1 MSYIRAEEVLPK
13 ELLASVQQYVDGQML
28 YIPRKEKEK
37 RKESMCYPV
46 FLNYKNI
53 EQLLCPH
60 FDSLQ
65 YFSSQE

>member
-1 MSYIRAEEVLPK
+1 VKKKEGKRGIRRKENEGGREEV
-13 ELLASVQQYVDGQML
+13 EEE
-28 YIPRKEKEK
+28 EKEK